1 MAQISMAS
9 LPALKDS
16 YVQLKT
22 RMDKAVEDFRKEM
35 TSTRTG
41 RASVHMLDG
50 VMVEAYGSQMP
61 LNQLANV
68 SAPEPQL
75 ITVQPWDVSQIGA
88 IEKAIRSGDLG
99 LNPMNDGK
107 LVRVPVPALTEDRRK
122 EMVKHLNRVL
132 EEHRTAVRNIRRDGN
147 DSIKKAMKDKKI
159 TEDEERGAME
169 HLQKLTDDEIK
180 KMEEMAKGKEKAFAP
195 SWGVQ
200 FYPQPASAGPRSL
213 DAWPRT
219 EILPRLGR
227 ILLERLPHHIV
238 ELPFHLESVALL
250 FPHNRAPYQR
260 LRRRIAQIQYQRSFG
275 VRNPHHARA
284 QAAPAGRIRIH
295 FRPLCSPQRIS
306 HVEFGRTRSHEGQPF
321 GLQRLLDIG
330 VDPFLDQF
338 AVEGSVLGVQPCL
351 TDGERMEPGEIH
363 RLIGFDIDLL
373 CECGGHR
380 QQPECEHLHIRRI

>member
-1 MAQISMAS
+1 MAS

-16 YVQLKT
+16 FVQLKT

-122 EMVKHLNRVL
+122 EMVKHLNKVL

-147 DSIKKAMKDKKI
+147 DHIKKALKDKKI

-169 HLQKLTDDEIK
+169 NLQKLTDNEIR
-180 KMEEMAKGKEKAFAP
+180 KMEEMDKGKEKEVM
-195 SWGVQ
+195 S
-200 FYPQPASAGPRSL
+200 
-213 DAWPRT
+213 
-219 EILPRLGR
+219 I
-227 ILLERLPHHIV
+227 
-238 ELPFHLESVALL
+238 
-250 FPHNRAPYQR
+250 
-260 LRRRIAQIQYQRSFG
+260 
-275 VRNPHHARA
+275 
-284 QAAPAGRIRIH
+284 
-295 FRPLCSPQRIS
+295 
-306 HVEFGRTRSHEGQPF
+306 
-321 GLQRLLDIG
+321 
-330 VDPFLDQF
+330 
-338 AVEGSVLGVQPCL
+338 
-351 TDGERMEPGEIH
+351 
-363 RLIGFDIDLL
+363 
-373 CECGGHR
+373 
-380 QQPECEHLHIRRI
+380 